1 MADRSQKA
9 LSDFVSE
16 AQETIDALAKGLMRL
31 EEAGAEAEPEL
42 LNSVFRAAHS
52 LKGLA
57 SMFGVE
63 RLARL
68 AHALEDALDDLRMGR
83 RPFDAGMLDLLLEAP
98 EVFSSIISEESTG
111 APHATHDQATRL
123 TERLRAAERAGA
135 VAGDDP
141 LDTVALGPE
150 VRRLLTEYEEH
161 RLGSA
166 LRKGLALYRIRVA
179 FELTAFDEQL
189 AALSARL
196 KELGE
201 VVSTLPSADMK
212 DPSTI
217 AFELLLATSVPRAS
231 VVAEAGPHAGVD
243 AVAVL
248 APGAPG
254 TAAPRPAA
262 QKRVPLPRPPEVD
275 APREEPTA
283 GAALAL
289 SPAPEP
295 LAELDTGT
303 LRSASQAV
311 RVDIRKL
318 DRLMNVVG
326 ELVLVK
332 SSLQSI
338 SERFK
343 GEGID
348 AGLAAELRQ
357 ASRSLDRKLGELQ
370 GGILE
375 VRMVPLDQVF
385 DKLTRMVRKLAR
397 EVGKEI
403 ELEVSGGEVE
413 LDKLIVEDLSDPL
426 MHLVR
431 NAVDHAIEAPEVR
444 ERMGK
449 PRAGHITLSA
459 VQRGHH
465 VRLSVTDDGNGID
478 EDRIREVAV
487 TRGLATAESVK
498 GLTRREVMNLIFV
511 PGFSTARQVTS
522 LSGRGVGMDVVKNNI
537 AALSG
542 IIDLH
547 TERGVGTSFEVTLP
561 VTLAIIRA
569 LVVKASGRT
578 YAVPLNSVL
587 EILEVRDADIRSVS
601 TREAITLRGATLPL
615 TRLSRFFAAE
625 ERAPPDPI
633 FVVVTGLAQERLG
646 LAVDELLGQQ
656 DIVVKPLGSLLAG
669 VRGIAGATDLGQ
681 RTTVLVL
688 DVGAIIEDVVAGELL
703 PEAAGR

>member
-1 MADRSQKA
+1 MIDRTQKA
-9 LSDFVSE
+9 LSEFVSE
-16 AQETIDALAKGLMRL
+16 AQETIDALAKGMMRL
-31 EEAGAEAEPEL
+31 EEAGPDPEPDL
-42 LNSVFRAAHS
+42 LNAVFRSAHS

-83 RPFDAGMLDLLLEAP
+83 RALDASALDLLLEAP
-98 EVFSSIISEESTG
+98 EVFSRIIAEESEG
-111 APHATHDQATRL
+111 AAPATHDAASRL
-123 TERLRAAERAGA
+123 TERLRAAER
-135 VAGDDP
+135 
-141 LDTVALGPE
+141 DTSAPGEDLLEGVMLAPG

-161 RLGSA
+161 RLRASV
-166 LRKGLALYRIRVA
+166 RKGLSLYRVRVA
-179 FELTAFDEQL
+179 FELAVFDAGL

-201 VVSTLPSADMK
+201 VVSTLPSSDLN
-212 DPSTI
+212 DQSTI
-217 AFELLLATSVPRAS
+217 AFELLLATSAPRAN
-231 VVAEAGPHAGVD
+231 VVLEAGPHAAVD
-243 AVAVL
+243 PVLVA
-248 APGAPG
+248 
-254 TAAPRPAA
+254 AAP
-262 QKRVPLPRPPEVD
+262 
-275 APREEPTA
+275 
-283 GAALAL
+283 GAALAASPPPRRPSLPEASSSPEPEAQFEVPAGGAPLAL
-289 SPAPEP
+289 SPTPEP
-295 LAELDTGT
+295 LAETETGT

-332 SSLQSI
+332 SSLQGLA
-338 SERFK
+338 ERFK
-343 GEGID
+343 GDGVD
-348 AGLAAELRQ
+348 PGLAAELRQ
-357 ASRSLDRKLGELQ
+357 VSRGLERRLGELQ

-375 VRMVPLDQVF
+375 VRMVPLDQIF
-385 DKLTRMVRKLAR
+385 DKLTRMVRRLGR

-431 NAVDHAIEAPEVR
+431 NAVDHAIEQPEVR
-444 ERMGK
+444 ERKGK
-449 PRAGHITLSA
+449 PRAGRITLTA
-459 VQRGHH
+459 AQRGHH
-465 VRLSVTDDGNGID
+465 VQIIVADDGNGID

-487 TRGLATAESVK
+487 ARGLASTATVG
-498 GLTRREVMNLIFV
+498 GLSRREVMNLIFV

-542 IIDLH
+542 IIDLQ
-547 TERGVGTSFEVTLP
+547 TERGVGSRFEITLP

-587 EILEVRDADIRSVS
+587 EILEVRGAEVRTVAS
-601 TREAITLRGATLPL
+601 RELITLRGATLPMV
-615 TRLSRFFAAE
+615 RLARFFAAG
-625 ERAPPDPI
+625 ERPPPDPL

-656 DIVVKPLGSLLAG
+656 DIVVKPLGNMLSA

-681 RTTVLVL
+681 RSTVLVL
-688 DVGAIIEDVVAGELL
+688 DVGAIIEDVVSGDAV
-703 PEAAGR
+703 PEARH